1 MPRTPI
7 FVTSVRT
14 DHAQQIFRLESW
26 PRWPRKRPCKWTRE
40 AARRQR
46 PPNPP
51 LSTFFQLH
59 AVPARMPPTR
69 MDGSRSPRRARSRA
83 I

>member
-7 FVTSVRT
+7 FVTLVRT
-14 DHAQQIFRLESW
+14 DRAQQVFRLESW
-26 PRWPRKRPCKWTRE
+26 LRWPRKRPHEWTRK

-51 LSTFFQLH
+51 LSSASNH
-59 AVPARMPPTR
+59 AV
-69 MDGSRSPRRARSRA
+69 
-83 I
+83 

>member
-7 FVTSVRT
+7 LVTSVRT
-14 DHAQQIFRLESW
+14 DHAQ
-26 PRWPRKRPCKWTRE
+26 WPRKRPRKWTRE